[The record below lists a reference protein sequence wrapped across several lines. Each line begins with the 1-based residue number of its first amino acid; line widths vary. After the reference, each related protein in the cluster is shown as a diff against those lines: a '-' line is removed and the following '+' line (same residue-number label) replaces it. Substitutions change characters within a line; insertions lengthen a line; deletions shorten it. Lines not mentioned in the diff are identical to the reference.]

1 MASSAELEFED
12 VPAVPAPKKRAKA
25 KAKAK
30 AQGKAQASGAPGSEL
45 AVFADKCFCFSCEE
59 RPKPHCPFCRMVYDK

>member
-12 VPAVPAPKKRAKA
+12 VPAAPAPKKRA